1 MTSAHGQPSSA
12 PSGCSP
18 VRVFRG
24 HPDWPALWDQMADPP
39 DQVQVTGQSGA
50 LQGSL
55 LAVVGTRRATLRG
68 LAFARA
74 LASALA
80 VRGWTI
86 VSGLAR
92 GIDAAAHQGALDVG
106 GPTVAVMATGPDR
119 TYPHEHQHLRR
130 EIEVAGC
137 CLTEFAE
144 GTAPRR
150 FHFPRRNRLIAS
162 LCQGVVVVEAPSR
175 SGALSTA
182 YLALDYN
189 REVFAVPGPVD
200 LESSRGCHRLLKE
213 GAHLVASAEDIH
225 AVLKPPA
232 PPSALRAEA
241 SGVTTAAPGRGTAA
255 RWIFDRL
262 DFEGVSRE
270 QLRGRWGGS
279 EQAWMEAL
287 LALELAGLIQ
297 RLPGGGLARKI
308 W

>member
-1 MTSAHGQPSSA
+1 MASAHGQPSSA
-12 PSGCSP
+12 PSGCAPVQLSP
-18 VRVFRG
+18 G
-24 HPDWPALWDQMADPP
+24 HPDWPALWEQMTDPP
-39 DQVQVTGQSGA
+39 DQVQVTGQTGA

-55 LAVVGTRRATLRG
+55 LALVGTRRATLRG

-119 TYPHEHQHLRR
+119 TYPHEHRLLRQ

-137 CLTEFAE
+137 CLTEFPE

-200 LESSRGCHRLLKE
+200 LETSRGCHRLLKE
-213 GAHLVASAEDIH
+213 GAHLVTSAEDIH

-232 PPSALRAEA
+232 LQVSPGNET
-241 SGVTTAAPGRGTAA
+241 SGVTTAIPDRGTAA

-270 QLRGRWGGS
+270 QLRGRWAGS

>member
-1 MTSAHGQPSSA
+1 MT
-12 PSGCSP
+12 
-18 VRVFRG
+18 
-24 HPDWPALWDQMADPP
+24 DPP
-39 DQVQVTGQSGA
+39 GQVQVTGQPEA
-50 LQGSL
+50 LQGAL
-55 LAVVGTRRATLRG
+55 LAMVGTRRATPRG

-86 VSGLAR
+86 VSGLAL

-106 GPTVAVMATGPDR
+106 GSTVAVMATGPDR
-119 TYPHEHQHLRR
+119 TYPHEHQQLRR
-130 EIEVAGC
+130 EIEAAGC

-144 GTAPRR
+144 GAAPRR

-213 GAHLVASAEDIH
+213 GAHLVTSAEDIH

-232 PPSALRAEA
+232 PRSSPRAEG
-241 SGVTTAAPGRGTAA
+241 SGVASAVPDRGTAA

-270 QLRGRWGGS
+270 QLRGRWAGS